1 MQKDEPF
8 APDRVSM
15 APKIREDAMRL
26 VPLCFAMLLPIP
38 ALLGP
43 ALARPVD
50 YVLQAEASQ
59 VGFALD
65 FGKDQI
71 TGQMPVT
78 LADLTIDFDSLANCR
93 FDVALDVTGTTAS
106 FPFAEQA
113 LKGPKVLDAASFP
126 GITFRSTAVRAEGDG
141 AAVEGLITI
150 RGVEKPIT
158 LTATIFR
165 QQGTAEGD
173 RSLLTVHLV
182 GAVNRSDFGATGW
195 SDMVGDQVRL
205 DILARIE
212 RVGG

>member
-1 MQKDEPF
+1 
-8 APDRVSM
+8 
-15 APKIREDAMRL
+15 MRL
-26 VPLCFAMLLPIP
+26 IPLCL
-38 ALLGP
+38 ALLFP
-43 ALARPVD
+43 LPV
-50 YVLQAEASQ
+50 YAIPVAYSLQAEASS

-78 LADLTIDFDSLANCR
+78 LADLTIDFDRLANCR

-113 LKGPKVLDAASFP
+113 LKGPKVLDAAAFP

-141 AAVEGLITI
+141 AAVDGIITI

-158 LTATIFR
+158 LTATIYR
-165 QQGTAEGD
+165 QQGTVEGD

-182 GAVNRSDFGATGW
+182 GAINRSDFGATGW

-205 DILARIE
+205 DITARIA